1 MEEAK
6 SPVKS
11 PQKPKSILKIA
22 KTNSSTGEGQSTIQ
36 LSQMVSGKKL
46 VPPKPVAAFDDLAM
60 IRVEGD
66 YQLGFKTKEPAQA
79 PLAFTNLPASA
90 NQNLMAFE

>member
-1 MEEAK
+1 
-6 SPVKS
+6 
-11 PQKPKSILKIA
+11 
-22 KTNSSTGEGQSTIQ
+22 
-36 LSQMVSGKKL
+36 MVSGKKL
-46 VPPKPVAAFDDLAM
+46 VPPKPAAAFDDLAM

-90 NQNLMAFE
+90 NQNLMAFEQQLLMAKKLKDQQAHFVLPAESIKPRYKVAIQPKSSK